1 MAWLQ
6 KRPQVALPINYVTMG
21 QNNILMLVGLGN
33 IGAKYQGTRHN
44 IGFECLDLLIDKYQ
58 EMSNWVEKKDLK
70 CYLSSGR
77 FGDSMVIAIKPTTY
91 MNRSGEAVAL
101 ALSFYKVQLEHL
113 VVVHDDLDINFGSIR
128 IRYGGSDAGHNGIKS
143 INNKIGEDYGRI
155 RIGIGPKKPE
165 EIDSADFVLQSFS
178 TQEQKQIENMKRECS
193 AILSE
198 FIYNKKL
205 VTETRSFIV

>member
-91 MNRSGEAVAL
+91 MNLSGEAVAL

-113 VVVHDDLDINFGSIR
+113 VVVHDDLDIDFGSIR

>member
-6 KRPQVALPINYVTMG
+6 KRPQVALPINDVTMG

-58 EMSNWVEKKDLK
+58 EMSSWVEKKDLK

-91 MNRSGEAVAL
+91 MNLSGEAVAL

-113 VVVHDDLDINFGSIR
+113 VVVHDDLDIDFGSIR

-143 INNKIGEDYGRI
+143 ITNKIGEDYGRI

>member
-33 IGAKYQGTRHN
+33 IGAKYQGARHN

-91 MNRSGEAVAL
+91 MNLSGEAVAL

-113 VVVHDDLDINFGSIR
+113 VVVHDDLDIDFGSIR

-143 INNKIGEDYGRI
+143 ITNKIGEDYGRI

-178 TQEQKQIENMKRECS
+178 TQEQKQIDNMKRECS

>member
-58 EMSNWVEKKDLK
+58 EMSSWVEKKDLK

-91 MNRSGEAVAL
+91 MNLSGEAVAL

-113 VVVHDDLDINFGSIR
+113 VVVHDDLDIDFGSIR

-143 INNKIGEDYGRI
+143 ITNKIGEDYGRI

>member
-91 MNRSGEAVAL
+91 MNLSGEAVAL